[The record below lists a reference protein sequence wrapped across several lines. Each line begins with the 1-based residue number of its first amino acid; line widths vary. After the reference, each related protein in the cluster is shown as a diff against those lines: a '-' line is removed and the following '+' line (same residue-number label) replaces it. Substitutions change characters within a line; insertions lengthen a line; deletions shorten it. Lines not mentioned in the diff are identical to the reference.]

1 MPERINGGLALA
13 AIGAIALFVSLF
25 LDWFEPSRTAWTV
38 FEINDLVLAALALL
52 TLVIAASSIFAPTRA
67 AYEPEGSIPLAGAG
81 ALIIVVATL
90 IQHPPTALHDSP
102 QTGAWLAL
110 VGAALI
116 TGGGLLLRARVSIVV
131 TLRPRTPER
140 TSTVRVSGRPEGTMP
155 SPPIE
160 EPEFGAEEEDFG
172 ADDTETR
179 PLGGEPR

>member
-13 AIGAIALFVSLF
+13 AIGAIVLFVSLF

-52 TLVIAASSIFAPTRA
+52 TIAIAASSIFAPTRA
-67 AYEPEGSIPLAGAG
+67 AYAPEGTIPWAGVG

-110 VGAALI
+110 AGAALI
-116 TGGGLLLRARVSIVV
+116 TVGGLLLRARVSIVV
-131 TLRPRTPER
+131 TLRPRPPER
-140 TSTVRVSGRPEGTMP
+140 TSSVRVSGRPEGTMP
-155 SPPIE
+155 SRPID
-160 EPEFGAEEEDFG
+160 EPEFEPDE
-172 ADDTETR
+172 TETR
-179 PLGGEPR
+179 PLGGEPG